1 MKFRQTNIIRTGN
14 TPVLVARL
22 LVGIVFL
29 TEGIQKF
36 LFPEILGTG
45 RFEHIGFSHPE
56 FWASFTGVFE
66 IGCSIFILFGLL
78 SRPAA
83 IPLLIIMITAFITTK
98 IPILNNHG
106 FWNFMHEYRTD
117 FCMTLL
123 LLFILYYGGGSISI
137 DRRLHGG
144 KG

>member
-1 MKFRQTNIIRTGN
+1 MKIRQINIVKTGN
-14 TPVLVARL
+14 TPVLIARL

-36 LFPEILGTG
+36 LFPAILGAG
-45 RFEHIGFSHPE
+45 RFEHIGFSNPE

-66 IGCSIFILFGLL
+66 VGCSIFILFGFLT
-78 SRPAA
+78 RPAA

-123 LLFILYYGGGSISI
+123 LLFILYYGAGRISL
-137 DRRLHGG
+137 DRYLL
-144 KG
+144 KGEG

>member
-1 MKFRQTNIIRTGN
+1 MKIRQTNIIRTGN
-14 TPVLVARL
+14 TPVLIARL

-36 LFPEILGTG
+36 LFPAILGAG
-45 RFEHIGFSHPE
+45 RFDHIGFSNPE

-66 IGCSIFILFGLL
+66 VGCSIFILFGFLT
-78 SRPAA
+78 RPAA

-123 LLFILYYGGGSISI
+123 LLFILYYGAGRISL
-137 DRRLHGG
+137 DRYLL
-144 KG
+144 KGEG

>member
-1 MKFRQTNIIRTGN
+1 MRHSFIIKTGK

-36 LFPEILGTG
+36 LFPALLGTG
-45 RFEHIGFSHPE
+45 RFEHIGFSNPE
-56 FWASFTGVFE
+56 FWAAFTGVFE
-66 IGCSIFILFGLL
+66 IGCSIFILLGFLT
-78 SRPAA
+78 RPAA
-83 IPLLIIMITAFITTK
+83 VPLFIIMLVAFITTK

-123 LLFILYYGGGSISI
+123 LLFILVYGGGGISV
-137 DRRLHGG
+137 DRHLYG
-144 KG
+144 KKE

>member
-1 MKFRQTNIIRTGN
+1 MKIRQINIVKTGN
-14 TPVLVARL
+14 TPVLIARL

-36 LFPEILGTG
+36 LFPAILGAG
-45 RFEHIGFSHPE
+45 RFDHIGFSNPE

-66 IGCSIFILFGLL
+66 VGCSIFILFGFLT
-78 SRPAA
+78 RPAA

-123 LLFILYYGGGSISI
+123 LLFILYYGAGRISL
-137 DRRLHGG
+137 DRYLL
-144 KG
+144 KGEG